1 MDLLKKLFPISWKY
15 KSEAKDLV
23 IGIIIYLVAGIIGGV
38 LLGVAGLFTGIPVL
52 GAILGIL
59 LRAIGALLDIYV
71 VAGIVIEVLLFA
83 KVSSNLSA
91 D

>member
-15 KSEAKDLV
+15 KAEVKDLV
-23 IGIIIYLVAGIIGGV
+23 IGIIIYIIAGILGGV
-38 LLGVAGLFTGIPVL
+38 FLAIAGLFTAIPVL

-59 LRAIGALLDIYV
+59 LRAIGSLIDLYV

-83 KVSSNLSA
+83 KVLK

>member
-1 MDLLKKLFPISWKY
+1 MDLLKKFFPLSWKY
-15 KSEAKDLV
+15 KSEVKDLI

-38 LLGVAGLFTGIPVL
+38 ILAIAGLFTGIPVL

-59 LRAIGALLDIYV
+59 LRAIGALIDVYV
-71 VAGIVIEVLLFA
+71 VAGIVIEVLLFT
-83 KVSSNLSA
+83 KVLK

>member
-38 LLGVAGLFTGIPVL
+38 LLGIAGLFTGIPVL

-59 LRAIGALLDIYV
+59 LRAIGALLDLYV
-71 VAGIVIEVLLFA
+71 VAGIVIEVLLFT
-83 KVSSNLSA
+83 KVLK

>member
-38 LLGVAGLFTGIPVL
+38 LLGIAGLFTGIPVL

-59 LRAIGALLDIYV
+59 LRAIGALLDLYV

-83 KVSSNLSA
+83 KVLK

>member
-83 KVSSNLSA
+83 KVLKH
-91 D
+91 

>member
-59 LRAIGALLDIYV
+59 LRAIGALLDLYV

-83 KVSSNLSA
+83 KVLK

>member
-1 MDLLKKLFPISWKY
+1 MQNIPHIGLETESIVIFSLLAI
-15 KSEAKDLV
+15 
-23 IGIIIYLVAGIIGGV
+23 
-38 LLGVAGLFTGIPVL
+38 AGLFTAIPVL

-59 LRAIGALLDIYV
+59 LRAIGSLIDLYV

-83 KVSSNLSA
+83 KVLK

>member
-1 MDLLKKLFPISWKY
+1 MDLLKKIFPISWKY
-15 KSEAKDLV
+15 KNEVKDLV

-38 LLGVAGLFTGIPVL
+38 LLAIAGLFTGIPVL

-59 LRAIGALLDIYV
+59 LRAVGALIDIYV
-71 VAGIVIEVLLFA
+71 IAGIVIEILLFA
-83 KVSSNLSA
+83 KVIK